1 MRRCLGGGWF
11 SAFTTGWVRPVSE
24 ERKRKGSWCGGGGA
38 MVLSSI
44 GSWRV
49 LVDARSPRGC
59 GHPCTF
65 FGLPAG
71 ATWRTQVREESTWK
85 TSFRVLDPLDTDSS
99 RFSMV
104 LKNKQQLF
112 MTIAIDYK
120 ECTRAQ
126 HDRLRVFSRI

>member
-1 MRRCLGGGWF
+1 MVFSFHYRLG
-11 SAFTTGWVRPVSE
+11 
-24 ERKRKGSWCGGGGA
+24 
-38 MVLSSI
+38 
-44 GSWRV
+44 
-49 LVDARSPRGC
+49 
-59 GHPCTF
+59 
-65 FGLPAG
+65 PAG
-71 ATWRTQVREESTWK
+71 VGGKEKEGFVVWRWWCHGALLHRLMEGARRRKVSTWM
-85 TSFRVLDPLDTDSS
+85 RPPMHVLWVAGRRHVADSGQRGVDVEDFSS